1 MRYYVYIEMF
11 LRKINFQKY
20 KKEKVNKSKM
30 KNKQNQSKL
39 IREIIKQKKINI
51 FSIKSTNK
59 NVQQQKQP

>member
-1 MRYYVYIEMF
+1 MF